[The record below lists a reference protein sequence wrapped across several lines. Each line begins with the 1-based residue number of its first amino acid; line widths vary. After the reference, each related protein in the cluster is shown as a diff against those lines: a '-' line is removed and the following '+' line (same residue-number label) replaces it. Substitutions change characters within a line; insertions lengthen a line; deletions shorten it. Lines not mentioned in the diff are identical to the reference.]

1 MNINPIREKRAHE
14 LKQMRIEKNI
24 SQEKLSEISGLHRA
38 TIARI
43 ESGKIGWNIDSELVY
58 FTTLFEYRDA

>member
-1 MNINPIREKRAHE
+1 MDLNPIRKKRADE
-14 LKQMRIEKNI
+14 LKQMRLEKNI

-43 ESGKIGWNIDSELVY
+43 ESGRIGWNVDSEFVY
-58 FTTLFEYRDA
+58 FETLNKL